1 MRSDVPCFPKFA
13 LVSLALVVA
22 TTVAQVQAQAQAAA
36 PGSDAGRDCQTVR
49 RCNFT
54 KTGTFRGCVSAYSCR
69 TCKVERTNCTFYAGP
84 GRKTCNTL
92 TCSWG
97 S

>member
-1 MRSDVPCFPKFA
+1 MVRIFTRALMPMA
-13 LVSLALVVA
+13 LVAVTTLAQTPAL
-22 TTVAQVQAQAQAAA
+22 AQSVA
-36 PGSDAGRDCQTVR
+36 PGIDAGRDCQTIR

-54 KTGTFRGCVSAYSCR
+54 KTGTFRGCISAYSCR
-69 TCKVERTNCTFYAGP
+69 TCKIERANCTFDAGA

-92 TCSWG
+92 SCSWG

>member
-1 MRSDVPCFPKFA
+1 MTRGMKRVLASAVAA
-13 LVSLALVVA
+13 LSLAAVSA
-22 TTVAQVQAQAQAAA
+22 TTHAQSVA
-36 PGSDAGRDCQTVR
+36 PGIDAGRDCQTIR

-54 KTGTFRGCVSAYSCR
+54 KVGTFRGCISAYSCR
-69 TCKVERTNCTFYAGP
+69 TCRIDRANCTFDAGT
-84 GRKTCNTL
+84 GRKSCSAL

>member
-1 MRSDVPCFPKFA
+1 MHRFTRLTLASLA
-13 LVSLALVVA
+13 WGSLALMA
-22 TTVAQVQAQAQAAA
+22 WSSCAQAQAVA
-36 PGSDAGRDCQTVR
+36 PGINAGRDCQTVR

-54 KTGTFRGCVSAYSCR
+54 KTGTFRGCISAYSCR
-69 TCKVERTNCTFYAGP
+69 TCRTEPANCTFSAGSS
-84 GRKTCNTL
+84 RKNCTTF

>member
-1 MRSDVPCFPKFA
+1 MRRFA
-13 LVSLALVVA
+13 KLSLATLA
-22 TTVAQVQAQAQAAA
+22 LAILTTVAQAQAVA
-36 PGSDAGRDCQTVR
+36 PGINAGRDCQTIR

-54 KTGTFRGCVSAYSCR
+54 KGGTFRGCISAYSCR
-69 TCKVERTNCTFYAGP
+69 TCKIDRAKCTFDAGA

-92 TCSWG
+92 SCSWG